1 MPSHRP
7 SPRKA
12 GLPTLVLAC
21 ALIAPLSALAIEAN
35 ESGAV
40 PELASWKPAEPAMAG
55 PETTEKDA
63 EAADTAIHVPAEPAY
78 RAALTD
84 ALAGEAAALS
94 AFAERQ
100 KQLANAAPAGDD
112 AIQLASGAPAAAE
125 ASLAAIQSLHGED
138 VEISERL
145 DGMRQARTSEQLLAS
160 LGGTLDLKALEM
172 VEVDESSESWRCLA
186 EAMYFEARGEGLA
199 GQVAV
204 GEVIL
209 NRVDSS
215 KYPDSVC
222 EVVSQGS
229 GNGRACQFSYHCDG
243 LDNHVNDMLAWDQ
256 VGKVAALMLGGRPRI
271 LTDDALYFHNTSVR
285 PSWAKKFVRTAKIGQ
300 HVFYRPKVRL
310 SMN

>member
-100 KQLANAAPAGDD
+100 KQLANAAPAGED

-145 DGMRQARTSEQLLAS
+145 DGIRQARTSEQLLAS

-172 VEVDESSESWRCLA
+172 VEVDESSEWRCLA

-215 KYPDSVC
+215 RYPNSVC
-222 EVVSQGS
+222 DV
-229 GNGRACQFSYHCDG
+229 
-243 LDNHVNDMLAWDQ
+243 
-256 VGKVAALMLGGRPRI
+256 
-271 LTDDALYFHNTSVR
+271 
-285 PSWAKKFVRTAKIGQ
+285 
-300 HVFYRPKVRL
+300 
-310 SMN
+310 

>member
-1 MPSHRP
+1 MQSHRP
-7 SPRKA
+7 GPRKA
-12 GLPTLVLAC
+12 GLSMLVLAC
-21 ALIAPLSALAIEAN
+21 ALVAPSPVLASEAIEGDAT
-35 ESGAV
+35 
-40 PELASWKPAEPAMAG
+40 PEPAIWKPAMAG
-55 PETTEKDA
+55 AEAPGKDA
-63 EAADTAIHVPAEPAY
+63 ERAMDTEIMDTEIHVPAEPAY

-100 KQLANAAPAGDD
+100 KELASAAPAGSD

-172 VEVDESSESWRCLA
+172 VEVDESSEWRCLA

-215 KYPDSVC
+215 RYPNSVC
-222 EVVSQGS
+222 DV
-229 GNGRACQFSYHCDG
+229 
-243 LDNHVNDMLAWDQ
+243 
-256 VGKVAALMLGGRPRI
+256 
-271 LTDDALYFHNTSVR
+271 
-285 PSWAKKFVRTAKIGQ
+285 
-300 HVFYRPKVRL
+300 
-310 SMN
+310 